1 MLDRVVR
8 WSLDRPRIVAWAALW
23 LLVAGA
29 FYVRDMKIDLL
40 PALAPAQADVDT
52 EAPGL
57 VAQQVEATVTQPIE
71 SALLGTPGVP
81 SVTSRSVQ
89 GLSVITL
96 HFAAGAEAAHVRAE
110 VADNLGRVGTLP
122 AGASPPRLSPLIAPG
137 PDLIKIGF
145 SSAKLDPMTLRDLV
159 QWTVRPRL
167 LSTPGVASV
176 AIYGGQVRRIEVRAR
191 PGDLSDSDLGFL
203 DIVNAVRRATSV
215 AGAGFIDTPNQR
227 VLIEPHGQAET
238 LDQVKD
244 GQIQTPG
251 SAPVRIDDVADVSEE
266 AAPSYGDAL
275 IGGKPAVIVVVGRAL
290 GANTLDATQAVER
303 SLAVLQPSLAAQG
316 VTVRADLD
324 RPASFIA
331 RSTSGLMWDLAIG
344 AALVAIA
351 LAIFMRD
358 ARVVLV
364 SLVSIP
370 LTFVVTLMVLKA
382 CGLTINA
389 MTLGGLA
396 VALGLVIDDA
406 VVDVESILSDLRD
419 AENRQTSRPAAI
431 MAASLGVR
439 GPVVYAML
447 ALALSLAPLL
457 WLPGAERML
466 LAPLAAAIIVAA
478 LVSLAVAMT
487 VTPAL
492 ALLFFQHVSPEPRPA
507 VIERLKARHGRWL
520 TRFAARPWPLLAG
533 AGVVAAVALVALLLF
548 RSALLPS
555 VHDGQLLVETD
566 APASTSPA
574 VARAAGQAVGKD
586 LAAIPGVTIV
596 SQQIG
601 RDATVDSSAG
611 LSHSLFDIG
620 LATGLGGAAQADAG
634 RRVARVLA
642 GYPGAPPIIRAR
654 FDVGEAGGEGTPSL
668 QVAVSGHDLDAVDVA
683 AGKVAAALAAMP
695 GKIAVHAPS
704 GDRAPV
710 VRVDLDFNKLALFG
724 LSAADVLDTVQAAFA
739 GETVARI
746 YEGSRVEDL
755 VIIGQDSLRQ
765 DPEGVGDL
773 LLRSTSGFSVPL
785 RSIANVYLTDGPSAI
800 EHGGGARRELVTA
813 TPAGGDID
821 RFAAAARVAI
831 QRNVALPP
839 GVFLD
844 ETVSNSAAQA
854 RRNLAL
860 AYGLGLFAVF
870 AFLAV
875 AFDGRTAA
883 LILASTLFSFIGAAI
898 AVALLG
904 GEVTLG
910 VIAGLVALLG
920 LSMRAAILLI
930 DRAEDL
936 VLEAGETWGLATV
949 VRAAGERVAPLAT
962 SALLVALGLA
972 PIAVQAGAA
981 GMEIVGPMAVVIIAG
996 LITGAI
1002 GDVIV
1007 LPIALL
1013 RLWRPGLGT
1022 RRPKPA

>member
-8 WSLDRPRIVAWAALW
+8 WSLDRPRLLAWAALW
-23 LLVAGA
+23 LLVAGV
-29 FYVRDMKIDLL
+29 FYVRDTKVELL

-57 VAQQVEATVTQPIE
+57 VAEQVEATVTRPIE
-71 SALLGTPGVP
+71 SAVLGAPGVA

-89 GLSVITL
+89 GLSVVTL
-96 HFAAGAEAAHVRAE
+96 HFAAGADPPHVRAE
-110 VADNLGRVGTLP
+110 VADSLGRVGSLP
-122 AGASPPRLSPLIAPG
+122 DGVSPPRLSPLIAPG

-145 SSAKLDPMTLRDLV
+145 TSDKLDPMALRDLV

-167 LSTPGVASV
+167 LSTPGVVSV
-176 AIYGGQVRRIEVRAR
+176 AVYGGQMRRIEVRAR
-191 PGDLSDSDLGFL
+191 PGDLADSDLGFL
-203 DIVNAVRRATSV
+203 DIVAAVRRATGV

-238 LDQVKD
+238 LDAVKD

-251 SAPVRIDDVADVSEE
+251 AVPVRIDDVADVSEA
-266 AAPSYGDAL
+266 AAPRDGDAL
-275 IGGKPAVIVVVGRAL
+275 IDGKPAVIVVIGRAVL
-290 GANTLDATQAVER
+290 ANTLDATQSVER

-316 VTVRADLD
+316 VVVRTDLD

-331 RSTSGLMWDLAIG
+331 QSTSGLMWDLAIG
-344 AALVAIA
+344 AGLVALA
-351 LAIFMRD
+351 LAIFMRN

-370 LTFVVTLMVLKA
+370 LTFLVTLMVLKA
-382 CGLTINA
+382 CGFTVNA

-406 VVDVESILSDLRD
+406 VIDVESILSDLRD
-419 AENRQTSRPAAI
+419 AENRHMSRQDAI
-431 MAASLGVR
+431 LAASLEVR

-447 ALALSLAPLL
+447 ALALSLVPLL
-457 WLPGAERML
+457 CLPGPERVL
-466 LAPLAAAIIVAA
+466 LAPLAAAIIVAS

-492 ALLFFQHVSPEPRPA
+492 ALLFFQHVRPEPRHPL
-507 VIERLKARHGRWL
+507 IERLRAQHGRWL
-520 TRFAARPWPLLAG
+520 TRLAARPWPLLTV
-533 AGVVAAVALVALLLF
+533 AGVAAAVALAALLLF
-548 RSALLPS
+548 HSALLPS
-555 VHDGQLLVETD
+555 LHDGHLLVETD
-566 APASTSPA
+566 APASTSPDA
-574 VARAAGQAVGKD
+574 VVAAGQAVEKA
-586 LAAIPGVTIV
+586 LAAIPGVTLV

-601 RDATVDSSAG
+601 RDATADSSAG
-611 LSHSLFDIG
+611 LSHSLIDIG
-620 LATGLGGAAQADAG
+620 LAPGLGDAAQADAG

-642 GYPGAPPIIRAR
+642 GYPGAPPIVRTR
-654 FDVGEAGGEGTPSL
+654 FDSDDAGAEGRPSL
-668 QVAVSGHDLDAVDVA
+668 QVAVSGQDVDAVDAA
-683 AGKVAAALAAMP
+683 AGKIAAALAAMP
-695 GKIAVHAPS
+695 GKVAVRAPS
-704 GDRAPV
+704 NDRAPV

-739 GETVARI
+739 GETVARL

-773 LLRSTSGFSVPL
+773 LLRSTTGFAVPL
-785 RSIANVYLTDGPSAI
+785 RSIANVYLTDGPTVI

-821 RFAAAARVAI
+821 RFAASARVAI
-831 QRNVALPP
+831 QRSVALPP

-844 ETVSNSAAQA
+844 ETVLNSAAQA
-854 RRNLAL
+854 RHNLAI
-860 AYGLGLFAVF
+860 AYCLGLFAVF

-883 LILASTLFSFIGAAI
+883 LILASTLLSFIGAAI
-898 AVALLG
+898 AVAWLG

-920 LSMRAAILLI
+920 LSMRSAILLI

-936 VLEAGETWGLATV
+936 VLHGGEAWELATV
-949 VRAAGERVAPLAT
+949 VRAACERLAPLAAST
-962 SALLVALGLA
+962 LLVAVALA

-981 GMEIVGPMAVVIIAG
+981 GLEIVGPMAIVIIAG
-996 LITGAI
+996 LISGAI

-1022 RRPKPA
+1022 RGRQPA

>member
-1 MLDRVVR
+1 MLDRAVR
-8 WSLDRPRIVAWAALW
+8 WSLGRPRLVALAALW
-23 LLVAGA
+23 LLIVGGL
-29 FYVRDMKIDLL
+29 YIRDLKLDLL
-40 PALAPAQADVDT
+40 PALAPAQADIDT

-57 VAQQVEATVTQPIE
+57 VAEQVEATVTQPIE
-71 SALLGTPGVP
+71 SALLGTPGVA

-89 GLSVITL
+89 GLSVVTL
-96 HFAAGAEAAHVRAE
+96 HFAAGADAAHVRAE

-145 SSAKLDPMTLRDLV
+145 TSDKLDPMALRDLV

-203 DIVNAVRRATSV
+203 DIVNAARRATSV

-251 SAPVRIDDVADVSEE
+251 ADPVRIDDVADVSEE

-275 IGGKPAVIVVVGRAL
+275 IDGKPAVIVVVGRAL
-290 GANTLDATQAVER
+290 GANTVGATHAVER

-324 RPASFIA
+324 RPASFIVK
-331 RSTSGLMWDLAIG
+331 STQGLMWDLAIG
-344 AALVAIA
+344 LALVAVG
-351 LAIFMRD
+351 LAVFMRD

-364 SLVSIP
+364 SLVSVP
-370 LTFVVTLMVLKA
+370 LTFLVTLMVLKA
-382 CGLTINA
+382 CGYSLDA

-419 AENRQTSRPAAI
+419 AENQHTSRPAAI
-431 MAASLGVR
+431 LAASLEVR
-439 GPVVYAML
+439 APVVYAML

-457 WLPGAERML
+457 LLPGPERVL
-466 LAPLAAAIIVAA
+466 LAPLAVAIIVAA

-492 ALLFFQHVSPEPRPA
+492 ALLFFQHVRPEPRPA
-507 VIERLKARHGRWL
+507 VIERIKARHGRWL
-520 TRFAARPWPLLAG
+520 AGLAARPWPVLAS
-533 AGVVAAVALVALLLF
+533 AGVLAAIALVALVLF
-548 RSALLPS
+548 RSALLPGL
-555 VHDGQLLVETD
+555 HDGQLLVETD
-566 APASTSPA
+566 APASTAPDA
-574 VARAAGQAVGKD
+574 ARAAGQAEAKA
-586 LAAIPGVTIV
+586 LAAIPGVAIV

-611 LSHSLFDIG
+611 LSHGLFDIG
-620 LATGLGGAAQADAG
+620 LAPGLGDAAQADAA
-634 RRVARVLA
+634 RRVAAVLA
-642 GYPGAPPIIRAR
+642 GYPGAPPIIRTRSDA
-654 FDVGEAGGEGTPSL
+654 GETGGEGAPSL
-668 QVAVSGHDLDAVDVA
+668 QVAVYGQDLDAVDAA
-683 AGKVAAALAAMP
+683 AGKVAAALSAMP
-695 GKIAVHAPS
+695 GKVAVRAPS
-704 GDRAPV
+704 SDRAPA

-746 YEGSRVEDL
+746 YRGSRVEDL
-755 VIIGQDSLRQ
+755 VIIAQDSLRQ

-785 RSIANVYLTDGPSAI
+785 RSIANVYLTDGPTAI
-800 EHGGGARRELVTA
+800 EHGAGARRELVTA

-821 RFAAAARVAI
+821 RFADAARTAI
-831 QRNVALPP
+831 QRVALPP

-854 RRNLAL
+854 RHNLAL

-883 LILASTLFSFIGAAI
+883 LILASTLLSFVGAAI

-904 GEVTLG
+904 GELTLG

-920 LSMRAAILLI
+920 LSMRNAILLI
-930 DRAEDL
+930 DSAETL
-936 VLEAGETWGLATV
+936 ALEADDEAWGLAIV
-949 VRAAGERVAPLAT
+949 GRAASERFVPLVAST
-962 SALLVALGLA
+962 LLVALALA

-996 LITGAI
+996 LVTGAI
-1002 GDVIV
+1002 GDLLV

-1022 RRPKPA
+1022 RRREPA

>member
-8 WSLDRPRIVAWAALW
+8 WSLGRPRLVVMAALW
-23 LLVAGA
+23 LLIAGGL
-29 FYVRDMKIDLL
+29 YVHDLKIDLL
-40 PALAPAQADVDT
+40 PALAPAQVDVDT

-57 VAQQVEATVTQPIE
+57 VAEQVEATVTQPIE
-71 SALLGTPGVP
+71 SALLGAPGVA

-89 GLSVITL
+89 GLSVVTL
-96 HFAAGAEAAHVRAE
+96 KFAAGADAAHVRAE
-110 VADNLGRVGTLP
+110 VADNLGRVGSLP

-145 SSAKLDPMTLRDLV
+145 SSAKLDPMALRDIV
-159 QWTVRPRL
+159 QWSVRPRL

-238 LDQVKD
+238 IDQVKD

-251 SAPVRIDDVADVSEE
+251 NDPVRIDDVADVSEE

-275 IGGKPAVIVVVGRAL
+275 IDGKPAVIVVVGRAL
-290 GANTLDATQAVER
+290 GANSLDATHAVER

-324 RPASFIA
+324 RPAGFIA
-331 RSTSGLMWDLAIG
+331 QSDSGLVWDLAIG
-344 AALVAIA
+344 AAMVAVV
-351 LAIFMRD
+351 LAVFMRD

-364 SLVSIP
+364 SLVCVP
-370 LTFVVTLMVLKA
+370 LTFLVTLMVLKA
-382 CGLTINA
+382 CGFTVNA

-406 VVDVESILSDLRD
+406 VIDIESILSDLRD
-419 AENRQTSRPAAI
+419 AENRHTSRWAAI
-431 MAASLGVR
+431 LAASLEVR

-457 WLPGAERML
+457 WLPGPERVL
-466 LAPLAAAIIVAA
+466 LAPLAVAIIVAA

-492 ALLFFQHVSPEPRPA
+492 ALLFFQHVRPEPRHRL
-507 VIERLKARHGRWL
+507 IERLRTWHGRRL
-520 TRFAARPWPLLAG
+520 ERLSARPWSLLAL
-533 AGVVAAVALVALLLF
+533 AGVAAAVAVVALLLF

-555 VHDGQLLVETD
+555 LHDGQLLVETD
-566 APASTSPA
+566 APASTSPDA
-574 VARAAGQAVGKD
+574 MRAAGQAVEKD

-620 LATGLGGAAQADAG
+620 LSPGLGDAAQADAAQ
-634 RRVARVLA
+634 RIAHVLA
-642 GYPGAPPIIRAR
+642 GYPGRPPIIRTR
-654 FDVGEAGGEGTPSL
+654 FDQGEAGGEGAPSL
-668 QVAVSGHDLDAVDVA
+668 LVAVSGQDLDAVDAA

-695 GKIAVHAPS
+695 GKVAVHAS
-704 GDRAPV
+704 SSDRAPV
-710 VRVDLDFNKLALFG
+710 VRVDLNFNRLALFG

-755 VIIGQDSLRQ
+755 VIIAQDSLRQ

-785 RSIANVYLTDGPSAI
+785 RSIANVYLTDGRAAI

-813 TPAGGDID
+813 TPASGDID
-821 RFAAAARVAI
+821 RFAAAARAAI
-831 QRNVALPP
+831 QRTVALPP

-844 ETVSNSAAQA
+844 ETVSNSAAEA
-854 RRNLAL
+854 RRNLAV

-883 LILASTLFSFIGAAI
+883 LIVASALLSFVGAAI

-904 GEVTLG
+904 GVVTLG

-920 LSMRAAILLI
+920 LSMRNAILLI
-930 DRAEDL
+930 DRAEAL
-936 VLEAGETWGLATV
+936 ALEDGEAWGLAIV
-949 VRAAGERVAPLAT
+949 ARATSERLAPLAAST
-962 SALLVALGLA
+962 LLVALALA

-1002 GDVIV
+1002 GDLIA

-1022 RRPKPA
+1022 SRREPA

>member
-1 MLDRVVR
+1 MLDRAVR
-8 WSLDRPRIVAWAALW
+8 WSLGRPRLVALAALW
-23 LLVAGA
+23 LLIVGGL
-29 FYVRDMKIDLL
+29 YIRDLKIDLL
-40 PALAPAQADVDT
+40 PALAPAEANVDT

-57 VAQQVEATVTQPIE
+57 VAEQVEATVTQPIE
-71 SALLGTPGVP
+71 SALLGTPGVA

-89 GLSVITL
+89 GLSVVTL
-96 HFAAGAEAAHVRAE
+96 HFAAGADAAHVRAE

-145 SSAKLDPMTLRDLV
+145 TSDKLDPMALRDLV

-203 DIVNAVRRATSV
+203 DIVNAARRATSV

-251 SAPVRIDDVADVSEE
+251 ADPVRIDDVADVSEE

-275 IGGKPAVIVVVGRAL
+275 IDGKPAVIVVVGRAL
-290 GANTLDATQAVER
+290 GANTVGATHAVER

-324 RPASFIA
+324 RPASFIVK
-331 RSTSGLMWDLAIG
+331 STQGLMWDLAIG
-344 AALVAIA
+344 LALVAVG
-351 LAIFMRD
+351 LAVFMRD

-364 SLVSIP
+364 SLVSVP
-370 LTFVVTLMVLKA
+370 LTFLVTLMVLKA
-382 CGLTINA
+382 CGYSLDA

-419 AENRQTSRPAAI
+419 AENQHTSRPAAI
-431 MAASLGVR
+431 LAASLEVR
-439 GPVVYAML
+439 APVVYAML

-457 WLPGAERML
+457 LLPGPERVL
-466 LAPLAAAIIVAA
+466 LAPLAVAIIVAA

-492 ALLFFQHVSPEPRPA
+492 ALLFFQHVRPEPRPA
-507 VIERLKARHGRWL
+507 VIERIKARHGRWL
-520 TRFAARPWPLLAG
+520 AGLAARPWPVLAS
-533 AGVVAAVALVALLLF
+533 AGVLAAIALVALVLF
-548 RSALLPS
+548 RSALLPGL
-555 VHDGQLLVETD
+555 HDGQLLVETD
-566 APASTSPA
+566 APASTAPDA
-574 VARAAGQAVGKD
+574 ARAAGQAEAKA
-586 LAAIPGVTIV
+586 LAAIPGVAIV

-611 LSHSLFDIG
+611 LSHGLFDIG
-620 LATGLGGAAQADAG
+620 LAPGLGDAAQADAA
-634 RRVARVLA
+634 RRVAAVLA
-642 GYPGAPPIIRAR
+642 GYPGAPPIIRTRSDA
-654 FDVGEAGGEGTPSL
+654 GETGGEGAPSL
-668 QVAVSGHDLDAVDVA
+668 QVAVYGQDLDAVDAA
-683 AGKVAAALAAMP
+683 AGKVAAALSAMP
-695 GKIAVHAPS
+695 GKVAVRAPS
-704 GDRAPV
+704 SDRAPA

-746 YEGSRVEDL
+746 YRGSRVEDL
-755 VIIGQDSLRQ
+755 VIIAQDSLRQ

-785 RSIANVYLTDGPSAI
+785 RSIANVYLTDGPTAI
-800 EHGGGARRELVTA
+800 EHGAGARRELVTA

-821 RFAAAARVAI
+821 RFADAARTAI
-831 QRNVALPP
+831 QRVALPP

-854 RRNLAL
+854 RHNLAL

-883 LILASTLFSFIGAAI
+883 LILASTLLSFVGAAI

-904 GEVTLG
+904 GELTLG

-920 LSMRAAILLI
+920 LSMRNAILLI
-930 DRAEDL
+930 DSAETL
-936 VLEAGETWGLATV
+936 ALEANDEAWGLAIV
-949 VRAAGERVAPLAT
+949 GRAASERFVPLVAST
-962 SALLVALGLA
+962 LLVALALA

-996 LITGAI
+996 LVTGAI
-1002 GDVIV
+1002 GDLLV

-1022 RRPKPA
+1022 RRREPA

>member
-1 MLDRVVR
+1 MLDRAVR
-8 WSLDRPRIVAWAALW
+8 WSLGRPRLVALAALW
-23 LLVAGA
+23 LLIVGGL
-29 FYVRDMKIDLL
+29 YIRDLKIDLL
-40 PALAPAQADVDT
+40 PALAPAEANVDT

-57 VAQQVEATVTQPIE
+57 VAEQVEATVTQPIE
-71 SALLGTPGVP
+71 SALLGTPGVA

-89 GLSVITL
+89 GLSVVTL
-96 HFAAGAEAAHVRAE
+96 HFAAGADAAHVRAE

-145 SSAKLDPMTLRDLV
+145 TSDKLDPMALRDLV

-203 DIVNAVRRATSV
+203 DIVNAARRATSV

-251 SAPVRIDDVADVSEE
+251 ADPVRIDDVADVSEE

-275 IGGKPAVIVVVGRAL
+275 IDGKPAVIVVVGRAL
-290 GANTLDATQAVER
+290 GANTVGATHAVER

-324 RPASFIA
+324 RPASFIVK
-331 RSTSGLMWDLAIG
+331 STQGLMWDLAIG
-344 AALVAIA
+344 LALVAVG

-358 ARVVLV
+358 VRVVLV
-364 SLVSIP
+364 SLVCVP
-370 LTFVVTLMVLKA
+370 LTFLVTLMVLKA
-382 CGLTINA
+382 CGYSLDA

-419 AENRQTSRPAAI
+419 AENQHTSRPAAI
-431 MAASLGVR
+431 LAASLEVR
-439 GPVVYAML
+439 APVVYAML

-457 WLPGAERML
+457 LLPGPERVL
-466 LAPLAAAIIVAA
+466 LAPLAVAIIVAA

-492 ALLFFQHVSPEPRPA
+492 ALLFFQHVRPEPRPA
-507 VIERLKARHGRWL
+507 VIERIKARHGHWL
-520 TRFAARPWPLLAG
+520 AGLAARPWPVLAG
-533 AGVVAAVALVALLLF
+533 AGVLAAIALVALLLF

-555 VHDGQLLVETD
+555 LHDGQLLVETD
-566 APASTSPA
+566 APASTAPDA
-574 VARAAGQAVGKD
+574 ARAAGQAEAKA
-586 LAAIPGVTIV
+586 LAAIPGVAIV

-611 LSHSLFDIG
+611 LSHGLFDIG
-620 LATGLGGAAQADAG
+620 LAPGLGDAAQADAA
-634 RRVARVLA
+634 RRVAAVLA
-642 GYPGAPPIIRAR
+642 GYPGAPPIIRTRSDA
-654 FDVGEAGGEGTPSL
+654 GETGGEGAPSL
-668 QVAVSGHDLDAVDVA
+668 QVAVYGQDLDAVDAA
-683 AGKVAAALAAMP
+683 AGKVAAALSAMP
-695 GKIAVHAPS
+695 GKVAVRAPS
-704 GDRAPV
+704 SDRAPA

-746 YEGSRVEDL
+746 YRGSRVEDL
-755 VIIGQDSLRQ
+755 VIIAQDSLRQ

-785 RSIANVYLTDGPSAI
+785 RSIANVYLTDGPTAI
-800 EHGGGARRELVTA
+800 EHGAGARRELVTA

-821 RFAAAARVAI
+821 RFADAARTAI
-831 QRNVALPP
+831 QRVALPP

-854 RRNLAL
+854 RHNLAL

-883 LILASTLFSFIGAAI
+883 LILASTLLSFVGAAI

-904 GEVTLG
+904 GELTLG

-920 LSMRAAILLI
+920 LSMRNAILLI
-930 DRAEDL
+930 DSAETL
-936 VLEAGETWGLATV
+936 ALEADDEAWGLAIV
-949 VRAAGERVAPLAT
+949 GRAASERFVPLVAST
-962 SALLVALGLA
+962 LLVALALA

-996 LITGAI
+996 LVTGAI
-1002 GDVIV
+1002 GDLLV

-1022 RRPKPA
+1022 RRREPA

>member
-1 MLDRVVR
+1 MLDRAVR
-8 WSLDRPRIVAWAALW
+8 WSLGRPRLVALAALW
-23 LLVAGA
+23 LLIAGGL
-29 FYVRDMKIDLL
+29 YVRDLKLDLL
-40 PALAPAQADVDT
+40 PALAPAQADIDT

-57 VAQQVEATVTQPIE
+57 VAEQVEATVTQPIE
-71 SALLGTPGVP
+71 SALLGTPGVA

-89 GLSVITL
+89 GLSVVTL
-96 HFAAGAEAAHVRAE
+96 HFAAGADAAHVRAE

-145 SSAKLDPMTLRDLV
+145 TSDKLDPLALRDLV

-244 GQIQTPG
+244 GQIQTAG
-251 SAPVRIDDVADVSEE
+251 AAPVRIDDVADVSEE

-275 IGGKPAVIVVVGRAL
+275 IGGKPAVIVVVGRAV
-290 GANTLDATQAVER
+290 GANTIDVTHAVER

-316 VTVRADLD
+316 VSVRADLD
-324 RPASFIA
+324 RPASFIVQ
-331 RSTSGLMWDLAIG
+331 STQGLMWDLAIG
-344 AALVAIA
+344 LALVAIG
-351 LAIFMRD
+351 LTVFMRD

-364 SLVSIP
+364 SLVSVP
-370 LTFVVTLMVLKA
+370 LTFLVTLMVLKA
-382 CGLTINA
+382 CGFSLDA

-419 AENRQTSRPAAI
+419 AENRHTSRTAAI
-431 MAASLGVR
+431 LAASLEVR

-457 WLPGAERML
+457 LLPGPERVL
-466 LAPLAAAIIVAA
+466 LAPLAVAIIVAA

-492 ALLFFQHVSPEPRPA
+492 ALLFFQHVRPEPRPA
-507 VIERLKARHGRWL
+507 AVERLKARHGRWL
-520 TRFAARPWPLLAG
+520 AGLAARPWPLLAG
-533 AGVVAAVALVALLLF
+533 AGVIAAIALVALLLF

-555 VHDGQLLVETD
+555 LHDGHLLVETD
-566 APASTSPA
+566 APASTAPDA
-574 VARAAGQAVGKD
+574 VRASGQAEAKA
-586 LAAIPGVTIV
+586 LAAIPGVQVV

-611 LSHSLFDIG
+611 VSHSLFDIG
-620 LATGLGGAAQADAG
+620 LSPGLGDAAQAESA
-634 RRVARVLA
+634 RRVAGVLA
-642 GYPGAPPIIRAR
+642 GYPGAAPIIRTR
-654 FDVGEAGGEGTPSL
+654 FDAGEAGGAGAPSL
-668 QVAVSGHDLDAVDVA
+668 QVAVSGQDLDAVDAA
-683 AGKVAAALAAMP
+683 AGKVAAVLAAMP
-695 GKIAVHAPS
+695 GKIAVRAPS
-704 GDRAPV
+704 SDRAPV

-746 YEGSRVEDL
+746 YRGSKVEDL
-755 VIIGQDSLRQ
+755 VVIAQDSLRQ

-785 RSIANVYLTDGPSAI
+785 RSIANVYLTDGPTAI

-821 RFAAAARVAI
+821 RFAAAARTAI
-831 QRNVALPP
+831 QQKVALPP

-844 ETVSNSAAQA
+844 QTVSNSAAEA
-854 RRNLAL
+854 RQNLAF

-875 AFDGRTAA
+875 VFDGRTAA
-883 LILASTLFSFIGAAI
+883 LILASTLLSFVGAAI

-920 LSMRAAILLI
+920 LSMRNAILLI
-930 DRAEDL
+930 DRAEAL
-936 VLEAGETWGLATV
+936 VLKDGEAWGLATV
-949 VRAAGERVAPLAT
+949 ARAASERFVPLAAST
-962 SALLVALGLA
+962 LLVALALA

-981 GMEIVGPMAVVIIAG
+981 GMEIVGPMAIVIIAG
-996 LITGAI
+996 LLTGAI
-1002 GDVIV
+1002 GDLIV

-1022 RRPKPA
+1022 RRAKPA